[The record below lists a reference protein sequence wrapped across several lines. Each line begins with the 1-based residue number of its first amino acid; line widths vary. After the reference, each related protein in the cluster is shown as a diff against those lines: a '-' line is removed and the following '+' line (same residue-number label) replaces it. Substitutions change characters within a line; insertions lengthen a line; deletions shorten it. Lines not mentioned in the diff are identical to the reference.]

1 MKKLVLLSLILI
13 SCYTINLKKLTK
25 ETPYGIYLREA
36 QKAINVN
43 DYNSALKAYEKMIQN
58 FDHNPNIV
66 ATGKYEIAFIYYTIN
81 KTEKAK
87 KIFEELIENK
97 AEMPK
102 WIKPLAKKILN
113 KMENKNLK
121 K

>member
-1 MKKLVLLSLILI
+1 MKKLTLLSLILI
-13 SCYTINLKKLTK
+13 SCYTINLEKLTK
-25 ETPYGIYLREA
+25 ETPYEVYLREA

-58 FDHNPNIV
+58 FAHNPNVV

-97 AEMPK
+97 MEMPK

-113 KMENKNLK
+113 KIENNNLK

>member
-1 MKKLVLLSLILI
+1 MLSCFISNKIKNKNILKETENEKLVLLNLMLI

-87 KIFEELIENK
+87 KY
-97 AEMPK
+97 
-102 WIKPLAKKILN
+102 
-113 KMENKNLK
+113 LK
-121 K
+121 S